1 MVMFEAARALCDI
14 SDEIDIDITGP
25 IQTLQMFLS
34 HLKSGMRYAAVRTLA
49 DVLLYLFFLVSY

>member
-1 MVMFEAARALCDI
+1 MFEAARALCDI

-49 DVLLYLFFLVSY
+49 DVYYIYFFLVSY